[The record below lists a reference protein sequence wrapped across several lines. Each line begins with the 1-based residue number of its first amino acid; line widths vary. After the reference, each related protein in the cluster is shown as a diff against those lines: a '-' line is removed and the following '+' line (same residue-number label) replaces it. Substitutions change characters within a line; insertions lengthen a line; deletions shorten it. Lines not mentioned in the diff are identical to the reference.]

1 MTFTITISDVFL
13 ENFIKIFHV
22 AQKTSRFSLSILA
35 VFTNFL
41 IFTCCKKL
49 TTSAYTRWCEQLVDF
64 NLLKIDCLTAISS
77 YNSAG
82 LVFLEIWMGG
92 VCIKLNP
99 QTKIFSKSPALL
111 RLTFRISSAIWYY
124 ISFIKWRN
132 ISHFLE
138 KSWIK
143 EIKKLGELSIVDET
157 FSFLWWS
164 WHSHYG
170 ETSVK

>member
-1 MTFTITISDVFL
+1 MTFFL
-13 ENFIKIFHV
+13 
-22 AQKTSRFSLSILA
+22 KTSLKFFTSLRRHQD
-35 VFTNFL
+35 FL
-41 IFTCCKKL
+41 YQFWQFLPIFWYLLVAKKL

-82 LVFLEIWMGG
+82 LVFLEIWMGW

-124 ISFIKWRN
+124 ISFIKWRK

-164 WHSHYG
+164 WRSHYG